1 MRIKYGELSV
11 EEEGA
16 RAEAQRLARQAWLA
30 LRAGER
36 QRAEQLLGAI
46 DERIALELEPSSNGS
61 QGVAALTAYDASAWP
76 LAELLLSEAPS
87 DLGYALSLGRAPQP
101 LADALAEVRAAHD
114 IDLTRASVRAGFGR
128 GHLLEVTLGVPGGL
142 GSEIEQN
149 AAENLV
155 QALLGDRLFETWI
168 GAVHVTPAPRGGS
181 LRVLDVN
188 APRHELTLRELLATV
203 TAASLG
209 VLQGLPEARYR
220 TAPEQL
226 AAPHAVVSVA
236 AGDSLPVDGSAH
248 DDWTLLEMEPASETG
263 TLDKSDLVLASTC
276 TPELLRC
283 YLEGS
288 PCASQRF
295 ARHGERFVYVAYVDV
310 ERSMKK
316 RVAKRTAIEMALS
329 DLVTDVGVVTGVGLG
344 VTSCY
349 LDLALFNLET
359 GLPRLVSKLRELE
372 LPRQCAIRF
381 FDTELVDEWLSI
393 WPDPRTIT
401 ETTNP

>member
-1 MRIKYGELSV
+1 MRVKYGELSA
-11 EEEGA
+11 EEQSA
-16 RAEAQRLARQAWLA
+16 RAQAQHSARQAWHA
-30 LRAGER
+30 LRDGDRER
-36 QRAEQLLGAI
+36 ARQLLSRI
-46 DERIALELEPSSNGS
+46 DERIALELESAPGS
-61 QGVAALTAYDASAWP
+61 GQPTAALTAYDAGAWP
-76 LAELLLSEAPS
+76 LAELLLREAPA
-87 DLGYALSLGRAPQP
+87 DLGYALSLGRAPQA
-101 LADALAEVRAAHD
+101 LEVALAEIREAHD
-114 IDLTRASVRAGFGR
+114 LDLARATLRAGFGR
-128 GHLLEVTLGVPGGL
+128 GHLLEITLGVPGGT
-142 GSEIEQN
+142 GAEFEQN

-209 VLQGLPEARYR
+209 VLQGLPASRLR
-220 TAPEQL
+220 APRKCD
-226 AAPHAVVSVA
+226 AAPSVA
-236 AGDSLPVDGSAH
+236 DDAHAPVAGGDARDE
-248 DDWTLLEMEPASETG
+248 WTLLEMEPVSETG
-263 TLDKSDLVLASTC
+263 ALDKSDLVLASTC

-295 ARHGERFVYVAYVDV
+295 TRDGERFVYVAYVDA
-310 ERSMKK
+310 ERSMSK

-329 DLVTDVGVVTGVGLG
+329 DLVSEVGVVTGVGLG

-372 LPRQCAIRF
+372 LPRRCVIRF
-381 FDTELVDEWLSI
+381 FDTELVDEWLNI
-393 WPDPRTIT
+393 WPDTDAAYP
-401 ETTNP
+401 